1 MNFRL
6 QLLLCSL
13 LAVAV
18 AAAEGPQH
26 RMASA
31 QAAKNGTGGGPEKKK
46 IEVCKLLTSAEIQGV
61 QGEPVEAATPGTQPG
76 GGLLMSQCLFR
87 TATPAKSVS
96 LALAVPAKQRPRDF
110 WRKQF
115 HAAAAEPESGKSLV
129 DSEKERARGPEDE
142 EGAKPRMI
150 ANVGDEAY
158 WVGGPITGALYALRG
173 KTFIRV
179 SVGGVREESVRIEKS
194 VALARAALK
203 RL

>member
-6 QLLLCSL
+6 IQLLLCSL

-26 RMASA
+26 RMAA
-31 QAAKNGTGGGPEKKK
+31 QAAKNGTRGGPEKKK
-46 IEVCKLLTSAEIQGV
+46 IEVCKLLTGAEIQGV
-61 QGEPVEAATPGTQPG
+61 QGEPVEAATRSTQPG
-76 GGLLMSQCLFR
+76 SGLLMSQCLFR
-87 TATPAKSVS
+87 TATPARSVS

-115 HAAAAEPESGKSLV
+115 HAAAAEPEPGKSLV
-129 DSEKERARGPEDE
+129 GSEKERARGPEDE
-142 EGAKPRMI
+142 EGAKPRRI